1 MEPLTVEWL
10 RNAISD
16 LPNNAVII
24 VNGGQGNKNTI
35 WSAEPG
41 EDENE
46 NPILEIRY

>member
-24 VNGGQGNKNTI
+24 VNGGQGNKNTV
-35 WSAEPG
+35 WSVEPN
-41 EDENE
+41 EDEDGNQ
-46 NPILEIRY
+46 ILEIMY

>member
-24 VNGGQGNKNTI
+24 VNGGQGNKNTV
-35 WSAEPG
+35 WSAEPK
-41 EDENE
+41 EDENG
-46 NPILEIRY
+46 NPILEIMY